1 MKLYIGDTAVGSLG
15 ISKVDIS
22 TNDATIVASDMQTG
36 TTAYARG
43 VKLTGTGKSFAFA
56 SYGNVTTNMAI
67 PIPGVI
73 NVLEIGSTTYPTV
86 MGVGFAE
93 VTNLDFTV
101 SNAIGSI
108 TIEGQDY
115 PISAIVEDGN
125 LTISCDKNVSLE
137 VFYGKDDH
145 V

>member
-1 MKLYIGDTAVGSLG
+1 MKLYIGDTAVRSLG

-36 TTAYARG
+36 MTAYARG

-56 SYGNVTTNMAI
+56 SYATQTTNVEI
-67 PIPGVI
+67 PVPGMI
-73 NVLEIGSTTYPTV
+73 NVVGVSSKTCPIQMLMAFPDMKDADFSVENTIANAVVDGETCPITV
-86 MGVGFAE
+86 Q
-93 VTNLDFTV
+93 VT
-101 SNAIGSI
+101 
-108 TIEGQDY
+108 
-115 PISAIVEDGN
+115 DGN
-125 LTISCDKNVSLE
+125 LTFTCSKTIQIE

>member
-36 TTAYARG
+36 MTAYARG

-56 SYGNVTTNMAI
+56 SYATQTTNVEI
-67 PIPGVI
+67 PVPGMI
-73 NVLEIGSTTYPTV
+73 NVVGVSSKTCPIQMLMPFPDMKDADFSVENTIANAVVDGVTYPITV
-86 MGVGFAE
+86 Q
-93 VTNLDFTV
+93 VT
-101 SNAIGSI
+101 
-108 TIEGQDY
+108 
-115 PISAIVEDGN
+115 DGN
-125 LTISCDKNVSLE
+125 LTFTCSKTVQIE